1 VPKVYFVHST
11 CSGRYRCV
19 STHLAHARTRARNN
33 RPIVDSGNK
42 FSHYTEDV
50 TVLQS
55 RIVIMATEARVCKV
69 GYARVSTPGQ
79 KLDAQLDALIQ
90 AGCMK
95 TFMDQVS
102 GITADRPGWDQLM
115 AYVRP
120 GDTVVITELSRM
132 TRSLVH
138 LLEVVRD
145 FEQREIELISLR
157 EHIDTSTATGRCFLA
172 IMGAMAQMER
182 ELKAERTAA
191 GRAAAKARGRTG
203 GRPRTDPDKLEQA
216 RILYL
221 HANKTAA
228 DVCRTVGIGR
238 RTLFSYLAQVR
249 HQKEG
254 QQGFA

>member
-1 VPKVYFVHST
+1 
-11 CSGRYRCV
+11 
-19 STHLAHARTRARNN
+19 
-33 RPIVDSGNK
+33 
-42 FSHYTEDV
+42 
-50 TVLQS
+50 
-55 RIVIMATEARVCKV
+55 MATEGRVCKI

-79 KLDAQLDALIQ
+79 KLDAQLDALTQ

-95 TFMDQVS
+95 TFMDQGS
-102 GITADRPGWDQLM
+102 GITANRPGWDQLM

-221 HANKTAA
+221 HSDKTAG

-238 RTLFSYLAQVR
+238 RTLFSYLAEVR
-249 HQKEG
+249 GQKDVE
-254 QQGFA
+254 ASNEAL